1 MKKPL
6 TKSKAGRRPELQP
19 LARAIQNAMRSKGLD
34 VPALTEALG
43 MEKSQRGG
51 VAHWVAGKNG
61 PGDMLRPKLA
71 QILGLSEAELTS
83 PRKKGGRKPMTLQGQ
98 GPAQRAVA
106 LVETAKLNGELLPAA
121 PPVTDVFVIRARSD
135 GSMVVRLDASLS
147 FVKGAQLAQFLLGFG
162 LVTGVETEGPGS

>member
-1 MKKPL
+1 M
-6 TKSKAGRRPELQP
+6 
-19 LARAIQNAMRSKGLD
+19 
-34 VPALTEALG
+34 
-43 MEKSQRGG
+43 
-51 VAHWVAGKNG
+51 AGKNG

-71 QILGLSEAELTS
+71 QVLGLSEAELTS
-83 PRKKGGRKPMTLQGQ
+83 PRGKSGRGRKPMTLQGQ

-106 LVETAKLNGELLPAA
+106 LVETAKINGEILPAA